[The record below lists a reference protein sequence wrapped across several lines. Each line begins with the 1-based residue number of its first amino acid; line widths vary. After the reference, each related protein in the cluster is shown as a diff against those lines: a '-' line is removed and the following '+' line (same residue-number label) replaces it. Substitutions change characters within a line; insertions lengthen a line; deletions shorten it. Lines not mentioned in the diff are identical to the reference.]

1 MSKHPVALTGL
12 VARKGQPA
20 ASAPEPEIPTAQPTV
35 PRPAPQPVSRLP
47 PAPKLG
53 TIAVTVRLDP
63 VRYERLKSEAAASR
77 RTNQDII
84 VSALD
89 VYLGGPE

>member
-1 MSKHPVALTGL
+1 
-12 VARKGQPA
+12 
-20 ASAPEPEIPTAQPTV
+20 
-35 PRPAPQPVSRLP
+35 
-47 PAPKLG
+47 
-53 TIAVTVRLDP
+53 VTVRLDP